1 MAEQA
6 GVLPVDKPEGPTSH
20 DVVAAARRALGT
32 RRIGHTGTL
41 DPFASGLLILC
52 IGPATR
58 LAEYLT
64 AQPKTYRAVMRLG
77 ETTDTDDF
85 TGDVIRHSDGWDAV
99 DEAQVLAAL
108 RTQTGVLQQLP
119 PLFSAKKVGGVRAY
133 AAARRGEAVER
144 KPSTV
149 TVYRIELLRIDLP
162 ELEFEV
168 ECSSGTY
175 IRAIARDV
183 GEALAVG
190 AHLRALRRT
199 AIGSV
204 RVEDAVPLDRL
215 ADVERVRAALLSPA
229 DAVRHLASLRLPED
243 QVAAV
248 GQGRSVPA
256 PAGRAEGEPVAML
269 DASGTLVAIGE
280 VRGAVIQP
288 RKVFV

>member
-1 MAEQA
+1 
-6 GVLPVDKPEGPTSH
+6 
-20 DVVAAARRALGT
+20 
-32 RRIGHTGTL
+32 
-41 DPFASGLLILC
+41 
-52 IGPATR
+52 
-58 LAEYLT
+58 
-64 AQPKTYRAVMRLG
+64 
-77 ETTDTDDF
+77 
-85 TGDVIRHSDGWDAV
+85 
-99 DEAQVLAAL
+99 
-108 RTQTGVLQQLP
+108 
-119 PLFSAKKVGGVRAY
+119 
-133 AAARRGEAVER
+133 
-144 KPSTV
+144 
-149 TVYRIELLRIDLP
+149 VYRIELLRIDLP

-199 AIGSV
+199 ASGSV